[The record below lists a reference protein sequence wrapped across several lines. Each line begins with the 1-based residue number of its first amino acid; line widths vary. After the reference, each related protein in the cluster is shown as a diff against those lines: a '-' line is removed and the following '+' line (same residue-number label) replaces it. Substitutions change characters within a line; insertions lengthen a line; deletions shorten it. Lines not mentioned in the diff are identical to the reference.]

1 MWATVKIYGHV
12 LKLLRSI
19 PLISSHGFHK
29 FLLIIWRGWMYYLL
43 LETTI
48 LLYMSHFLSPCR
60 NGTWKISCKEWS
72 LNVIK
77 RNKNNCF
84 TEEHL
89 LTGRDGIIGT
99 GYPFTCSSTNDSAN
113 VINITWY
120 KVPLKCFLVYRRN
133 SL

>member
-1 MWATVKIYGHV
+1 MGHSKKYGHV
-12 LKLLRSI
+12 LKLLTPI
-19 PLISSHGFHK
+19 PLIFSHGFHK
-29 FLLIIWRGWMYYLL
+29 FIFDNMKRLDVYLL

-60 NGTWKISCKEWS
+60 NGTWEVSCKEWS

-77 RNKNNCF
+77 RNKSNCF

-99 GYPFTCSSTNDSAN
+99 SYPFTCSSTNSAN
-113 VINITWY
+113 VISITWY
-120 KVPLKCFLVYRRN
+120 KVLLKYFLVYRRN